1 MSVVLQVKGEMIQ
14 SLAQMVRQAGD
25 QQREIVIE
33 LSQELNKHNKLIEK
47 ALDRQERIIEKVSR
61 IEDKLMTK
69 ELYNYQRIQE
79 EIERR
84 K

>member
-1 MSVVLQVKGEMIQ
+1 MQVKGEMIQ